1 MDLTGKHVTT
11 GGEDVYGLVCVC
23 LQTDNTRIYGIQN
36 RKLESISLA
45 LEVLAQEV
53 GPPDFIACDREG
65 AFQQLAR
72 AVDPRGMEKLVA
84 KHQIQFRF
92 AVPNAHFT
100 TGLVERRMRMVHDF
114 MGKLNMQGT
123 GMSVSD
129 ISLMFQY
136 IACRINTI
144 PYGVKNINTYSE
156 RKIQGLRDDLEL
168 ITFIS
173 PADWM
178 MFQALEDQQLEAQWI
193 N

>member
-1 MDLTGKHVTT
+1 MDLTGKHVTIR
-11 GGEDVYGLVCVC
+11 GEDVYGLVCVC
-23 LQTDNTRIYGIQN
+23 LQTYNTRIYGIQN

-53 GPPDFIACDREG
+53 GPPDFIACDLEG

-72 AVDPRGMEKLVA
+72 EMDPKGIEKLEA

-100 TGLVERRMRMVHDF
+100 TGLVECRMRMVHDF

-144 PYGVKNINTYSE
+144 PIGVKNINTY
-156 RKIQGLRDDLEL
+156 
-168 ITFIS
+168 
-173 PADWM
+173 
-178 MFQALEDQQLEAQWI
+178 
-193 N
+193 